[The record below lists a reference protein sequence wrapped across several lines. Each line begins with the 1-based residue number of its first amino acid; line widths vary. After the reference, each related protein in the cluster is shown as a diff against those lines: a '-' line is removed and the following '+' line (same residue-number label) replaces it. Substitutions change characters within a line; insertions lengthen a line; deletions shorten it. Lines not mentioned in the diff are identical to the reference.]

1 MWTITGEP
9 MLADVCWSL
18 TGNLGLGGPGFT
30 ISGGR
35 SDETSGFGDL
45 VPQFNLRWN
54 AGVHNFMTYVTG
66 KHHGRR
72 IRQNQ
77 SRQPRHR
84 SQRDRRWFGYTYFDP
99 TKGHEFSAVASFTYN
114 FENDHTQYKN
124 GVDFH
129 LDWGASQFLSKQF
142 LIGLV
147 GYIYRQ
153 VSCDSGAGDRVGCF
167 ESRVFGVGPQI
178 GYIIPL
184 GEWQGYLNLK
194 GYGEFGA
201 ENRPEGW
208 NIWLTFAISPAAAPP
223 ARTSMI
229 RK

>member
-1 MWTITGEP
+1 V
-9 MLADVCWSL
+9 LVADGQS
-18 TGNLGLGGPGFT
+18 GLGRAGIHDIRRPQRRDIWFRRPST
-30 ISGGR
+30 AVQSALERRR
-35 SDETSGFGDL
+35 SQLHDL
-45 VPQFNLRWN
+45 R
-54 AGVHNFMTYVTG
+54 HRE
-66 KHHGRR
+66 HHGRR